1 MKNYLEEH
9 LQLDKVHLTPNFDVF
24 DIVAKYC
31 FGWFMKVL
39 KFFPTCEFAE
49 THDRF
54 PLFLTYNEKKT
65 SVKATFIPLSL

>member
-1 MKNYLEEH
+1 MKNYLEGH
-9 LQLDKVHLTPNFDVF
+9 LQLDEVHLTPEFDVF

-54 PLFLTYNEKKT
+54 PLF
-65 SVKATFIPLSL
+65 